1 MRKKVQSISPSEL
14 VVMKVL
20 WKESRCTA
28 SVIIDQVSKEAEWH
42 FRTIKTLLRN
52 LVRKQF
58 VGFKVDEHD
67 SRIYYYFP
75 LIEEEAYLRQE
86 RQQFLDMYYNGNRH
100 SLLAGFLQD
109 GRLSPRE
116 AEMLKRLLSQNDES
130 RGDERP

>member
-1 MRKKVQSISPSEL
+1 MRKKAQSISPSEL

-20 WKESRCTA
+20 WKERNCTA
-28 SVIIDQVSKEAEWH
+28 SVIIDQVSMEAEWH

-58 VGFKVDEHD
+58 AGFKVDEHD

-109 GRLSPRE
+109 GGLSRARRKCSNNCCP
-116 AEMLKRLLSQNDES
+116 K
-130 RGDERP
+130 

>member
-1 MRKKVQSISPSEL
+1 
-14 VVMKVL
+14 MKVL
-20 WKESRCTA
+20 WKERNCTA
-28 SVIIDQVSKEAEWH
+28 SVIIDQVSMEAEWH

-58 VGFKVDEHD
+58 AGFKVDEHD

-109 GRLSPRE
+109 GGLSPRE
-116 AEMLKRLLSQNDES
+116 AEMLKQLLSQNDEP

>member
-1 MRKKVQSISPSEL
+1 
-14 VVMKVL
+14 MKVL
-20 WKESRCTA
+20 WKEGKCSA
-28 SVIIDQVSKEAEWH
+28 SIIIDIVSKEAEWH

-58 VGFKVDEHD
+58 VGFQVDAHD

-86 RQQFLDMYYNGNRH
+86 RQQFLDMYYDGNRH

-109 GRLSPRE
+109 GGLSPRE
-116 AEMLKRLLSQNDES
+116 AEMLKRMLAHKDES

>member
-1 MRKKVQSISPSEL
+1 MRKKTQSISPAEL

-20 WKESRCTA
+20 WKEGRCTA
-28 SVIIDQVSKEAEWH
+28 SIIIDIVSKEADWH

-58 VGFKVDEHD
+58 AGFQVDAHD

-86 RQQFLDMYYNGNRH
+86 RQQFLDLYYDGNRH

-109 GRLSPRE
+109 GGLSPRE
-116 AEMLKRLLSQNDES
+116 AEMLKRLLTRDDES
-130 RGDERP
+130 RGDEQP